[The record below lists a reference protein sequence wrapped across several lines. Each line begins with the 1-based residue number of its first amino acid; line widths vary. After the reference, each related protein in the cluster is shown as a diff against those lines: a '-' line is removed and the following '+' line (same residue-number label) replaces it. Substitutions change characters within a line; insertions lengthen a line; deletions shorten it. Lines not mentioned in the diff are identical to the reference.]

1 LRDAA
6 WRFWYVALMR
16 TLIFFLL
23 GVLAGTARAHPPAVG
38 PAELFASGLA
48 GPEGIAFTKG
58 GDLLAGSVTGEI
70 RRYAADGSF
79 TVLANVGESLAGIT
93 VLGDGRVLAAAFAG
107 SRVWSIDPSGAA
119 SVFATGV
126 PGPNFIVQL
135 RSGRILVSDSSSG
148 TIVEITDGSPVVR
161 ASGLTYP
168 NGLAIGPHH
177 FLYVAETFAN
187 RVSRLAIGKDGTL
200 GPPEVYATGLSI
212 PDGIAFDVEGNLLV
226 VGALPSVVDAK
237 TQAVSTLPT
246 GGLLEFSSNLAF
258 GRGHGFRQKDV
269 YLVDYGAPL
278 GSGTTIVRLPYNHR
292 GAKLIR

>member
-1 LRDAA
+1 
-6 WRFWYVALMR
+6 MR
-16 TLIFFLL
+16 AFVVLLL
-23 GVLAGTARAHPPAVG
+23 GILAGTARAHPPAAG
-38 PAELFASGLA
+38 AAELFVGGLV
-48 GPEGIAFTKG
+48 GPEGIAFTG
-58 GDLLAGSVTGEI
+58 AGDLLAGSITGEI

-93 VLGDGRVLAAAFAG
+93 VLRDGRALAASVGF
-107 SRVWSIDPSGAA
+107 SRVWSVDPSGAA

-126 PGPNFIVQL
+126 AGPNFIVQL

-148 TIVEITDGSPVVR
+148 TIVEITGGSPVVR

-168 NGLAIGPHH
+168 NGLAIGPDH

-187 RVSRLAIGKDGTL
+187 RVSRLAIGKGGTL

-212 PDGIAFDVEGNLLV
+212 PDGIAFDVAGNLLV
-226 VGALPSVVDAK
+226 VGARPSVVDAK

-246 GGLLEFSSNLAF
+246 GGLLKFSSNLAF
-258 GRGHGFRQKDV
+258 GRGHGFRRKDV

-278 GSGTTIVRLPYNHR
+278 GSGTTIVRLPYNHT